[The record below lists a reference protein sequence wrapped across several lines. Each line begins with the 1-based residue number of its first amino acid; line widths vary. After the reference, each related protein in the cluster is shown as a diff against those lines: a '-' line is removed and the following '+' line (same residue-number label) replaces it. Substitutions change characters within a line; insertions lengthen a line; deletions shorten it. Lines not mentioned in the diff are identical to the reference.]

1 MPAGVAVWLQASI
14 MSSDAE
20 AGWDWP
26 DKYDFFETTRLLRT
40 GSSDPTL
47 KREADGLWRAART
60 EAGPATVRITV
71 RDGEAIEARAW
82 GDGAAAALERVPL
95 WLGLTEPAW
104 QLPEH
109 PVTDR
114 LLHEN
119 PGVRLNDT
127 GDVFEALVNVILHQQ
142 ITWKEAAFLWRRVVE
157 AFGEPAPG
165 PGELRLLP
173 EPSTLRRASI
183 DRLAGL
189 GIGRQRA
196 VTLNEVAFSA
206 SRLQR
211 AAELPTEAAS
221 GLLQKIRGVGPWTAA
236 MVLGLRLA
244 RPEPIVFGDVHL
256 PHDVCWALAR
266 EQRGSDERMA
276 ELLAPF
282 DGHAFRIVRLIHAA
296 RIEAPRR
303 APKRQVRFGRRI

>member
-1 MPAGVAVWLQASI
+1 MNA
-14 MSSDAE
+14 DAE
-20 AGWDWP
+20 ASWDWP
-26 DKYDFFETTRLLRT
+26 AEYDFVETARLLRT
-40 GSSDPTL
+40 GTNDPTL

-60 EAGPATVRITV
+60 ADGPATVRITV
-71 RDGEAIEARAW
+71 LDGEAIRARAW
-82 GDGAAAALERVPL
+82 GDGADAALEKVPL
-95 WLGLTEPAW
+95 WLGLKEPVW

-114 LLHEN
+114 LLREY
-119 PGVRLNDT
+119 PGVRLNNT
-127 GDVFEALVNVILHQQ
+127 GDDFEALVNVILQQQ
-142 ITWKEAAFLWRRVVE
+142 ITWNEAAFLWRRVVE
-157 AFGEPAPG
+157 EFGEPAPG
-165 PGELRLLP
+165 PCELRLLP
-173 EPSTLRRASI
+173 EPTTLRRAGI

-221 GLLQKIRGVGPWTAA
+221 ELVQKIRGVGPWTAA

-256 PHDVCWALAR
+256 PHAVCWALAG

-276 ELLAPF
+276 ELLEPF
-282 DGHAFRIVRLIHAA
+282 ADNAFRVIRLIHAA

-303 APKRQVRFGRRI
+303 APKRETRFGRRR